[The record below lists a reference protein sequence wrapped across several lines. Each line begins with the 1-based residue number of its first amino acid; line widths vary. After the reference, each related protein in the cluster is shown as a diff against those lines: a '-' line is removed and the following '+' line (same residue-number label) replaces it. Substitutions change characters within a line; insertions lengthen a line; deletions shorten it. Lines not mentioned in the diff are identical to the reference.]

1 MCVCV
6 CVCVNVCIWHP
17 AWEAGGWA
25 DGESA
30 SSSGKLAGFLGAI
43 VPGDS
48 SDSFLR
54 FSLSVS
60 EMIFLGQLQPFQK
73 ARLQSPPGPGGMS
86 QGRFEGELL
95 QDPPSPSP
103 GPTPIRPPPGSAGN
117 RPPASF
123 SSPPSEQMVW
133 QQIRRV
139 HCCSLQSQFSQKLV
153 RRCGFPRYTHLPW
166 SPHTVLT
173 LVASEPNT
181 PFLSS

>member
-1 MCVCV
+1 MGEETGPGPALEEHVCVCV

-30 SSSGKLAGFLGAI
+30 SSSGKLARFLGAI

-73 ARLQSPPGPGGMS
+73 ARLQSPPGPG
-86 QGRFEGELL
+86 EC
-95 QDPPSPSP
+95 DPLFVYAGSVCLRPESEPDGVRVQPSP
-103 GPTPIRPPPGSAGN
+103 GGFVAGFIDSSAAPALGPPHPWCMYLGG
-117 RPPASF
+117 
-123 SSPPSEQMVW
+123 V
-133 QQIRRV
+133 
-139 HCCSLQSQFSQKLV
+139 L
-153 RRCGFPRYTHLPW
+153 GFL
-166 SPHTVLT
+166 
-173 LVASEPNT
+173 
-181 PFLSS
+181 